1 MIYLVR
7 LSVQHYLYNY
17 QWKYIYVLWLAA
29 YLNSWRQSLQWRP
42 LFSIIW
48 LTVSVKFQLYNGMY
62 FFSLRLFCFLHST
75 FLYFLSICM
84 FISKICSRR
93 NIIICCKYKNIRYI
107 SSTRR
112 NKLIKM
118 SSAAI
123 NSVSF
128 FFFFFWI
135 CISTIF
141 IITFRFTRF
150 VNLSSERVFSLT
162 CMHFLFGLFI
172 IYLLL
177 KDQNITQYK

>member
-42 LFSIIW
+42 LFSIIC

-128 FFFFFWI
+128 FFFFLDLYQHHLRNHVPFHQVCEYYFRACFFSNMYALSLWI
-135 CISTIF
+135 IHHLL
-141 IITFRFTRF
+141 IT
-150 VNLSSERVFSLT
+150 
-162 CMHFLFGLFI
+162 
-172 IYLLL
+172 
-177 KDQNITQYK
+177 